1 MVTTI
6 TGRRLVRGLFRE
18 EGNKLQRAD
27 HTCHHMSRLF
37 VFPSANQSLSHLPHA
52 SPRLLFRCHDNGS
65 GSLTIPEP
73 VVFRVV
79 DNGCAFASW
88 PRTIYCIVQGGTGI
102 SGISLEVQM
111 WGCLVFRSEKWQEK
125 ARGTVNLIPS
135 PRLTTPFSGKER
147 KEKKLKK
154 IELEWEGR
162 EGRGKKKN
170 NRTKKNVCSSDA
182 VMLPSL
188 RGMMVC
194 DERPFVDRMRMN
206 VGQ

>member
-6 TGRRLVRGLFRE
+6 TGWRLVRGLFRE

-88 PRTIYCIVQGGTGI
+88 PRAIYCIVRGGTGI

-111 WGCLVFRSEKWQEK
+111 GGCLVFRPEKKWQEK

-135 PRLTTPFSGKER
+135 PRLTTPFPGKGR
-147 KEKKLKK
+147 GGKKEKRS
-154 IELEWEGR
+154 WNGR
-162 EGRGKKKN
+162 GEKEGKKKTEEEQN
-170 NRTKKNVCSSDA
+170 KK
-182 VMLPSL
+182 
-188 RGMMVC
+188 
-194 DERPFVDRMRMN
+194 ERMFV
-206 VGQ
+206 

>member
-37 VFPSANQSLSHLPHA
+37 VFPSANQSLPHA

-79 DNGCAFASW
+79 DNGCSFASW
-88 PRTIYCIVQGGTGI
+88 PSTIYCIVRGGTGI

-111 WGCLVFRSEKWQEK
+111 WGCLVFRSEKCQEK
-125 ARGTVNLIPS
+125 ARVTVNLIPS
-135 PRLTTPFSGKER
+135 PRLTTPFFGKEG
-147 KEKKLKK
+147 EDL
-154 IELEWEGR
+154 
-162 EGRGKKKN
+162 
-170 NRTKKNVCSSDA
+170 
-182 VMLPSL
+182 SL
-188 RGMMVC
+188 IHI
-194 DERPFVDRMRMN
+194 
-206 VGQ
+206 